1 MKLNNQVINWVF
13 LLFLGV
19 RWSAFNGK
27 YAHAWTHK
35 VILQQ
40 SPCGN
45 HLISGLKQSPKD
57 LMDVVVSKKTDVLT
71 LPAVCRG
78 KSCAFHWK
86 SRFTVYLS
94 NVLHVW
100 IHMLAIE
107 LRLCRERTDH
117 LRSWGFGDK
126 RSSQRADRGSGNWG
140 NPAADCAALLY
151 LHLRWTEEGVACSSL
166 MDQGSAACWVE
177 ECIHCAPDSAQWDS
191 QSALPGP
198 GNDHDYAKCGLSVLC
213 WWWIW
218 YVTERRR
225 GVTTAGCCQA
235 LASFSYLNLWKKKKK
250 ILRTHKPLTT
260 TRGHAKCCK
269 NVCSFLFAYFNP
281 SRKPQ
286 VVLGP
291 FFPALTSPVSLKKPG
306 QFAVS
311 SIQRKTKH
319 IPPLLI
325 LCVVWFTLNSFSVVM
340 VILRAHRVKM
350 MHKSLLPPRN
360 TLINIT
366 DVRECK

>member
-94 NVLHVW
+94 NVLHVFWHVRW

-126 RSSQRADRGSGNWG
+126 RSSQRADRGSGNWV

-225 GVTTAGCCQA
+225 GVTTA

-250 ILRTHKPLTT
+250 KSYELTNPWPPHEDT
-260 TRGHAKCCK
+260 QSVARMFVLFFLHISTQVVNLKSFWGL
-269 NVCSFLFAYFNP
+269 SFLP
-281 SRKPQ
+281 SLLLFHLRSQ
-286 VVLGP
+286 DSSL
-291 FFPALTSPVSLKKPG
+291 FPA
-306 QFAVS
+306 F
-311 SIQRKTKH
+311 RER
-319 IPPLLI
+319 
-325 LCVVWFTLNSFSVVM
+325 LNTF
-340 VILRAHRVKM
+340 HR
-350 MHKSLLPPRN
+350 S
-360 TLINIT
+360 
-366 DVRECK
+366 